1 MLSIISKVME
11 RVVYD
16 QMHEYIQQHELLHEL
31 QSGFRKSYLT
41 DTCLLHF
48 IDYIKGEID
57 QGKFCGMVM
66 LDLQKAFDTVNHDIL
81 LYKLKSMGFN

>member
-16 QMHEYIQQHELLHEL
+16 QIHEYIQQHELVYEL
-31 QSGFRKSYLT
+31 QSGFRKSYST
-41 DTCLLHF
+41 DTCLLHLT
-48 IDYIKGEID
+48 DYIKGEID

-66 LDLQKAFDTVNHDIL
+66 LDLQKAFDTVRHDML
-81 LYKLKSMGFN
+81 L